1 MTKGNL
7 PEHFRYINPILEVL
21 QESGGSVKT
30 SEVIDLV
37 IEKLN
42 ISDEELQVTVK
53 SGQPEVVNHIHW
65 ARLMLAKTD
74 HLNSSRRGIWNL
86 TEKGLSAT
94 LSEGDMM
101 SIWQLIMLRGS
112 PRS

>member
-1 MTKGNL
+1 MTKGN
-7 PEHFRYINPILEVL
+7 PPQHFRYINPILEVL
-21 QESGGSVKT
+21 REIGGSGKS

-37 IEKLN
+37 TEKLN
-42 ISDEELQVTVK
+42 ISEEELQETVK
-53 SGQPEVVNHIHW
+53 SGQSRVINQIHW

-74 HLNSSRRGIWNL
+74 HLHSSRRGVWNL

-112 PRS
+112 RRS